1 MSDLS
6 YALVTPARNEAAN
19 LWRLA
24 GCLAAQTVA
33 PAAWVIVDDG
43 STDGTLALAEE
54 LACAHDW
61 ARVISSPAGR
71 QLDELERGR
80 EIGRDVVA
88 FTAGLAVLDPP
99 PDVAVKLDADV
110 SIEPDYFERLLAA
123 FAEDPSLG
131 IAGGTCYELE
141 DGAWRPDHVTGSH
154 VRGAT
159 RAYRRACL
167 LDVLP
172 LDTCIGWDGIDE
184 VRANLRGWRTASLAD
199 LPFYHHRRRG
209 ERDGARRRGWAVQ
222 GRAAH
227 YMGYR
232 SSYVMLRAL
241 FQARREPAALAM
253 MPAYVGAALARAPR
267 CPDPAVRAHL
277 RRQQRARE
285 LPLRLREALGHRG

>member
-80 EIGRDVVA
+80 EIGRDVFA
-88 FTAGLAVLDPP
+88 FTAGLALLDPP

-123 FAEDPSLG
+123 FAEDPSRS
-131 IAGGTCYELE
+131 EE
-141 DGAWRPDHVTGSH
+141 
-154 VRGAT
+154 
-159 RAYRRACL
+159 RR
-167 LDVLP
+167 
-172 LDTCIGWDGIDE
+172 
-184 VRANLRGWRTASLAD
+184 
-199 LPFYHHRRRG
+199 
-209 ERDGARRRGWAVQ
+209 
-222 GRAAH
+222 
-227 YMGYR
+227 
-232 SSYVMLRAL
+232 
-241 FQARREPAALAM
+241 
-253 MPAYVGAALARAPR
+253 VGKE
-267 CPDPAVRAHL
+267 C
-277 RRQQRARE
+277 
-285 LPLRLREALGHRG
+285 RL